1 MVHFPN
7 RDVNYRIRV
16 RYYDYKL
23 FASTVSVKEIQAPFS
38 DDKR

>member
-1 MVHFPN
+1 MLHFPN

-23 FASTVSVKEIQAPFS
+23 FASTVRVKELHEP
-38 DDKR
+38 